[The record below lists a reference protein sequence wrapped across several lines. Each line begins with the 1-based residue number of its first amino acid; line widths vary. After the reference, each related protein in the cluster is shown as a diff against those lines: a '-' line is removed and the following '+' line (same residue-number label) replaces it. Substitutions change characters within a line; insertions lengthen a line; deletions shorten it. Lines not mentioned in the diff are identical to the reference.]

1 MPKTALKAIKIIG
14 WSLILNIK
22 ISRIKSTIDDI
33 REDIKDMKR
42 VRVIMFIY

>member
-1 MPKTALKAIKIIG
+1 MDSY
-14 WSLILNIK
+14 SLK
-22 ISRIKSTIDDI
+22 ISRIKRTINDI

>member
-1 MPKTALKAIKIIG
+1 MDSH
-14 WSLILNIK
+14 SLK